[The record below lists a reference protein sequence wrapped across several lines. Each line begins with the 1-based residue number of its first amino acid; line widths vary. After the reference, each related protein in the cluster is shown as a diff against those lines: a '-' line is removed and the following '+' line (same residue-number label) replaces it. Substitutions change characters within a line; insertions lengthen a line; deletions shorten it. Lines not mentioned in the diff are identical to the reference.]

1 MSSFRLYVHPSG
13 GDRPRSPP
21 PGRFERRLRRVSGY
35 QLGFAARDPADLR
48 FLRLAPA
55 LAAAFVVG
63 LAVAL
68 AVWRLYGLR
77 H

>member
-1 MSSFRLYVHPSG
+1 
-13 GDRPRSPP
+13 
-21 PGRFERRLRRVSGY
+21 VSGY
-35 QLGFAARDPADLR
+35 QLGFAARDPAASR

-68 AVWRLYGLR
+68 AVWRLQGLR